1 MFRRFIFALFI
12 SLLLL
17 TAITGKTQAQIDSQA
32 VVLLDKMSDVITDL
46 ESCTFELKTEYD
58 LFNSRLGLVKHS
70 DAAKIF
76 LKAPDKLY
84 IKKDGDGG
92 DKSLFCDGKTLTYYS
107 ADNNQYSVLPA
118 LPSIME
124 TIDSIHN
131 EYGVDFPAADVFY
144 ADFVEELLD
153 ESDDITYLG
162 LTFVDGKECH
172 HIAGTKELL
181 TYQFWINSNDN
192 LPAKM
197 VLVFTSN
204 QGNPQYEVHFVNWV
218 LNPVLDDSMFN
229 FVVPGKANKVIF
241 KKKI

>member
-1 MFRRFIFALFI
+1 MTVFI
-12 SLLLL
+12 
-17 TAITGKTQAQIDSQA
+17 TN
-32 VVLLDKMSDVITDL
+32 TD
-46 ESCTFELKTEYD
+46 
-58 LFNSRLGLVKHS
+58 
-70 DAAKIF
+70 
-76 LKAPDKLY
+76 
-84 IKKDGDGG
+84 
-92 DKSLFCDGKTLTYYS
+92 
-107 ADNNQYSVLPA
+107 
-118 LPSIME
+118 
-124 TIDSIHN
+124 
-131 EYGVDFPAADVFY
+131 VDFPAADVFY
-144 ADFVEELLD
+144 PDFVEELLD

-204 QGNPQYEVHFVNWV
+204 EGNPQYEVLFFNWI

-229 FVVPGKANKVIF
+229 FVVPEKANKVIF